1 MANQDYKS
9 DKVVEIIREFENTG
23 NKYEVNGIDTSKA
36 TIFWRKENEKFQIV
50 PKGSYTYDSGNTYLV
65 IQDEE
70 ILQNASEFQIVYIYE
85 QSSSTYDEDFPQL
98 EILVNKYN
106 QVVDDLK
113 DIYKFLGNTGVKSDT
128 LQMTRVLPQLEEYCV
143 WFLENGEIK
152 SLPISELYAKFDG
165 LVEALYE
172 AIKKLLDI
180 YLGDVKKELQEELKK
195 AIESLNTKLEELKL
209 ELDEYTQEKIQ
220 EIQLAC
226 DRLLLIA
233 EHKVWKANT
242 IEDLKSMQFL
252 KSGDVVEVLGYY
264 QAGDGAG
271 HKRVIADSDDGSG
284 VQLSNG
290 LWANTIKNSYGVNE
304 NDIENLKKSKLNKIE
319 SEINDTDKNVVN
331 AINKALGNSNTNMQ
345 EIEELKNK
353 KISEQDIQDNSI
365 PAYKFKTSSDLDKI
379 KLINLSEEVIR
390 AMTGETPVSPAIED
404 NSITTNKIADNAI
417 TVRKIEDID
426 IGNYFDK
433 GSIENVDG
441 GYLSSGE
448 ILTDEAYSY
457 SHKIKVQPNDLIR
470 NNLYGEPK
478 GGSCYTSDDVFVADL
493 ARESYEKDL
502 TSSYLIKGKY
512 RVPNN
517 KTISYVKVNYRTL
530 RENEIVIS
538 INREFDNT
546 YYEYNEL
553 IFGEKFV
560 KSIGEQMIKD
570 NSITQEKIKSY
581 SLGSSTNIKYV
592 NLFNKNDITP
602 NVYVDGVGDIKDHTR
617 YFLTN
622 FIPIK
627 SLDKIYMPQYGEAI
641 GGYCY
646 DENGNKIGALKRI
659 SYEEPT
665 TGTQVKGLYEAP
677 NNDKIAKVRLNG
689 LLRRI
694 DNHTCYLNYISDEY
708 VPYGYKEVIPNADL
722 KDNTDVATNIL
733 YGKKIALTGDSIC
746 HGAGFKGGYGKIIA
760 DRNNMKYQNIAVG
773 GGTITAEQ
781 YSSSGAK
788 RFWICRSI
796 QDLDTDADYVLLE
809 GGVNDGGVK
818 APLGTVTVGYDKS
831 FDDTTYCG
839 AFESMCKQTVERF
852 AGKKIGFVIVHKMS
866 PTYTTSYYD
875 ITIEMLKKWGIP
887 YVDLHSDCPPLNYIP
902 SLRAKYTYQSDG
914 WHPNEEG
921 YRKYYVDKIESFL
934 RRL

>member
-1 MANQDYKS
+1 MYTGLTKEGEKYLANRIANELP
-9 DKVVEIIREFENTG
+9 VVFTKIKIGNGHLPEGVDPAESTQLISFKKEI
-23 NKYEVNGIDTSKA
+23 
-36 TIFWRKENEKFQIV
+36 
-50 PKGSYTYDSGNTYLV
+50 
-65 IQDEE
+65 E
-70 ILQNASEFQIVYIYE
+70 IL
-85 QSSSTYDEDFPQL
+85 
-98 EILVNKYN
+98 
-106 QVVDDLK
+106 
-113 DIYKFLGNTGVKSDT
+113 
-128 LQMTRVLPQLEEYCV
+128 
-143 WFLENGEIK
+143 
-152 SLPISELYAKFDG
+152 
-165 LVEALYE
+165 
-172 AIKKLLDI
+172 
-180 YLGDVKKELQEELKK
+180 
-195 AIESLNTKLEELKL
+195 
-209 ELDEYTQEKIQ
+209 EKIQ
-220 EIQLAC
+220 NDNIARLRVLIENSDVETGFFMKELGVYVQDEIGREILYWYVYEDNGQFVYSKDERAIQFDLE
-226 DRLLLIA
+226 LLMEVSSNDSTILNWSGEGTWISKKYFDEKVRTFQIA
-233 EHKVWKANT
+233 NVEEMIKRKNLKV
-242 IEDLKSMQFL
+242 
-252 KSGDVVEVLGYY
+252 GDIVELLGYY

-284 VQLSNG
+284 VQLENG
-290 LWANTIKNSYGVNE
+290 LWANTIKNSYGVNKD
-304 NDIENLKKSKLNKIE
+304 DIEDLKKSKLNKIE

-379 KLINLSEEVIR
+379 KLINLSEEVIS

-760 DRNNMKYQNIAVG
+760 DRNNMKYQNVG
-773 GGTITAEQ
+773 VSGGTITAEQ

-796 QDLDTDADYVLLE
+796 ENLDADADYVLLE
-809 GGVNDGGVK
+809 GGVNDGSLAV
-818 APLGTVTVGYDKS
+818 PLGTITDGYDKS
-831 FDDTTYCG
+831 FVDTTYCG
-839 AFESMCKQTVERF
+839 AFESMCKQTIERF